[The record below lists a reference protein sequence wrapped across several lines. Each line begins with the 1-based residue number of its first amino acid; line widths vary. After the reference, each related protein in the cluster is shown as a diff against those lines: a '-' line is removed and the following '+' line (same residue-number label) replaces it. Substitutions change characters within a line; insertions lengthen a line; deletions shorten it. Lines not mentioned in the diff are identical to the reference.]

1 MAQSGYH
8 QCMMNRFLIVL
19 AVLTLLAPP
28 LARAEDRPLT
38 VIEMFTSQGCS
49 SCPPADA
56 LLGLYAKRDDIL
68 ALSMHVDYWD
78 YIGWK
83 DPFALPINTE
93 RQRLYARKMWSS
105 FVYTP
110 QAVVQGM
117 AHATGSSQRKIDKLI
132 ADLKGAKRLGV
143 TAVRTGDA
151 VRIDIDGGVF
161 PDEDAIVY
169 LAGVDA
175 KHDTDVRRGEN
186 AGHILSYYNVVRD
199 LADVGKWH
207 GEALRIDVPKGT
219 VSFDNRDAAA
229 VLVQSATTGRILG
242 AAWVATSSGS

>member
-1 MAQSGYH
+1 
-8 QCMMNRFLIVL
+8 MMNRLLIVL

-56 LLGLYAKRDDIL
+56 LLGHFAKRDDIL

-83 DPFALPINTE
+83 DPFALPINSA
-93 RQRLYARKMWSS
+93 RQRVYARKMGSS
-105 FVYTP
+105 YVYTP

-117 AHATGSSQRKIDKLI
+117 AHATGSSRRKIDKLI
-132 ADLKGAKRLGV
+132 DDLKGAKRLGV
-143 TAVRTGDA
+143 SAVRTGDA

-161 PDEDAIVY
+161 PDESAIVY
-169 LAGVDA
+169 LASVDA
-175 KHDTDVRRGEN
+175 KHETVIRRGEN
-186 AGHILSYYNVVRD
+186 AGHTYAYYNVVRD

-207 GEALRIDVPKGT
+207 GEALRIDVPGGT
-219 VSFDNRDAAA
+219 VSFEGRDAAA
-229 VLVQSATTGRILG
+229 VLVQSAKNGRILG
-242 AAWVATSSGS
+242 ATWVAKASGS